1 MAWLSKRLIFYGLLI
16 LAGLL
21 FSTKLKVSIQGK
33 DAALFF
39 LAFSAVSGAL
49 QSMNIWLIR
58 KIGDFDKLENLGF
71 WTRERLKDRLAPRR
85 DAAFSRATIG
95 LIASL
100 LVGLGAGYMKYLD
113 SLAVPA
119 WLLSISGMFVAISA
133 ILLFVALYEFHL
145 LTRLESDLLWKARQ
159 NESKEKALSS
169 IRGEGENKS

>member
-1 MAWLSKRLIFYGLLI
+1 
-16 LAGLL
+16 
-21 FSTKLKVSIQGK
+21 
-33 DAALFF
+33 
-39 LAFSAVSGAL
+39 
-49 QSMNIWLIR
+49 
-58 KIGDFDKLENLGF
+58 
-71 WTRERLKDRLAPRR
+71 
-85 DAAFSRATIG
+85 
-95 LIASL
+95 
-100 LVGLGAGYMKYLD
+100 MKYLD